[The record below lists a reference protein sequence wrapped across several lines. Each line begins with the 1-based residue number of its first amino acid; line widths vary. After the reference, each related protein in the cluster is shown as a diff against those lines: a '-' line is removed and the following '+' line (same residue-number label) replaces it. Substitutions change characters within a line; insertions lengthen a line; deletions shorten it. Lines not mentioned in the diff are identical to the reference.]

1 MADEKE
7 LFASIGTPP
16 DSDGFAEQAKLN
28 AEKAQQSAQ
37 ESEKTTSTEIAKA
50 NENIGKELML
60 VDERMHTLQP
70 ESHQVFSLQPIIDG
84 WFPQGKEQAPAL
96 IAQRAMLPITI
107 ESAANYGV
115 VSDAV
120 VRQFVDSAQSKATGE
135 ARLEVAK
142 VLDEATGVAD
152 GIASDKSIQSTKIE
166 QKAQK
171 VLKHIENADKL
182 ARTFQKLFTKV
193 LNRVQSYQSRLQNV
207 GVDLAK
213 KSVMLD
219 SVSASIRARKQMVKD
234 NLYEVCIAGMAL
246 EKILEREQQELLQL
260 ESGKDAAPIENR
272 GPLAER
278 VKEQQSLVQLSTKRL
293 VDLKAFA
300 VKLVGL
306 YSVLGNVHNSVN
318 IIRSDVEFTR
328 TNLIATL
335 GLQLGLVVDVVSTLR
350 VAKATQNVRDA
361 EARAAQSV
369 GVATE
374 ALDKASQDAL
384 LNVQSTM
391 NSLQVTIDAA
401 LRGIRNTQE
410 NMEKVQVMQQD
421 TEKQLTDM
429 FIELGSA

>member
-1 MADEKE
+1 MTNKND
-7 LFASIGTPP
+7 LFATIGTPP
-16 DSDGFAEQAKLN
+16 DSDSLAAQAKIN
-28 AEKAQQSAQ
+28 ADKAQQSAEQ
-37 ESEKTTSTEIAKA
+37 SAVKA
-50 NENIGKELML
+50 ENELSAANDQIGKELML
-60 VDERMHTLQP
+60 VDQRVDSLQKK
-70 ESHQVFSLQPIIDG
+70 SYTVFSLQPIIDG
-84 WFPQGKEQAPAL
+84 WFPQQKDLAPAQ
-96 IAQRAMLPITI
+96 IKQRAMAPITI

-120 VRQFVDSAQSKATGE
+120 VREFVDSAESKTTGE

-152 GIASDKSIQSTKIE
+152 GIASDKGIQATKIE
-166 QKAQK
+166 EKAQK
-171 VLKHIENADKL
+171 VLKHIENAEKL
-182 ARTFQKLFTKV
+182 ARTFEKLFTKV
-193 LNRVQSYQSRLQNV
+193 MNRVQNYQTRLQKV

-219 SVSASIRARKQMVKD
+219 SVSASVRARKQMVKN

-246 EKILEREQQELLQL
+246 EEILERERQELSQL
-260 ESGKDAAPIENR
+260 EAKQDAAPIEER

-318 IIRSDVEFTR
+318 VIRSDVEFTR

-350 VAKATQNVRDA
+350 VAKATQNVREA
-361 EARAAQSV
+361 EARASQAV

-374 ALDKASQDAL
+374 ALDQASQDAL

-391 NSLQVTIDAA
+391 KSLEVTIDAA
-401 LRGIRNTQE
+401 LRGIRNTQK
-410 NMEKVQVMQQD
+410 NMEKVQIMQQD
-421 TEKQLTDM
+421 TEKKLTDM
-429 FIELGSA
+429 FIQLGAA

>member
-1 MADEKE
+1 
-7 LFASIGTPP
+7 
-16 DSDGFAEQAKLN
+16 
-28 AEKAQQSAQ
+28 
-37 ESEKTTSTEIAKA
+37 
-50 NENIGKELML
+50 
-60 VDERMHTLQP
+60 
-70 ESHQVFSLQPIIDG
+70 
-84 WFPQGKEQAPAL
+84 
-96 IAQRAMLPITI
+96 
-107 ESAANYGV
+107 
-115 VSDAV
+115 